1 MLRTMANAFH
11 RFPDQFKTQ
20 EMFIKAVEVD
30 PSFFQLVLDHFQAKE
45 MCDKAIKEDS
55 SSLQFIPDCFVTR
68 EGLYMWHDD
77 YYDDDG
83 GHWDDDDEDKF
94 FERYDGYK
102 KCKGQKAKIKDELMP
117 ISCHPNHVMDWGMS
131 RRREGVVEVTDSCF

>member
-1 MLRTMANAFH
+1 
-11 RFPDQFKTQ
+11 
-20 EMFIKAVEVD
+20 MFIKAVEVD
-30 PSFFQLVLDHFQAKE
+30 PFFLQLFPDHFQAKE

-68 EGLYMWHDD
+68 EGLYMWYDD

-83 GHWDDDDEDKF
+83 GHQDDDDEDKF
-94 FERYDGYK
+94 FERCDGYK
-102 KCKGQKAKIKDELMP
+102 KLKGQKAKIKDGLMP

-131 RRREGVVEVTDSCF
+131 EDEKGWWK